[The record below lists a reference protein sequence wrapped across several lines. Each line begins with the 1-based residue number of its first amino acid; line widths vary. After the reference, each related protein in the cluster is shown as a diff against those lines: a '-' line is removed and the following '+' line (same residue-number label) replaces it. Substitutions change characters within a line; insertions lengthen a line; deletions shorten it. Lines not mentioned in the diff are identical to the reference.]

1 MLKHYPLGDP
11 VNGSPHSVCVSL
23 PTMADIIGYEEGR
36 VDVRCALRTGYPR
49 FVVHPWVARLKALAA
64 EVLGGGA
71 AGLFPVASARAAE
84 WLRAYAGGGET
95 FEWGGLAWARVT
107 GAGAGRARAGAFL
120 QHTGCG
126 ISSRE
131 AEDRLLAL
139 GVLDTPFV
147 EDAAPE
153 DAGMRVRRALHA
165 CYGTASP
172 DDIVLAR
179 GGMNAFYAG
188 FRLLSEY
195 QRRRGRTRWVRLGWL
210 YVDTIRVL
218 ERLAGESAEPVVF
231 NDVADLS
238 ALERFLAEAG
248 GTVAGIVTEVPTN
261 PLLETTD
268 VERLRALADR
278 AGCALILDPTLA
290 SPHNVNVLPWADLHI
305 NSLTKY
311 ACRAGDVMIGAAA
324 LNRASPF
331 YDCLRAG
338 LAAEVERPYA
348 RDLARLAAQID
359 GYGPFVRAVNG
370 STPRVAAFLE
380 RHAGVERVWWARQPG
395 HGARF
400 DMIAHKERGAGCMVS
415 FLPKGPLARVY
426 DRLRMAKSPSFGT
439 EFSMV
444 CPFMYLAHYDLVS
457 TAEGRAQLRGAGL
470 APDLLRLSVGAEPVD
485 AILEVLGEAL
495 GA

>member
-11 VNGSPHSVCVSL
+11 INGSPHSVCVSL
-23 PTMADIIGYEEGR
+23 PTMAGIIGYEEG
-36 VDVRCALRTGYPR
+36 DAAVRGALRTGYPR
-49 FVVHPWVARLKALAA
+49 FITHPLVVRLKAAAA
-64 EVLGGGA
+64 ESMGEA
-71 AGLFPVASARAAE
+71 AEGLFPVASVRAADR
-84 WLRAYAGGGET
+84 LRGYAGVGGV
-95 FEWGGLAWARVT
+95 FEWGGLAWARVPEE
-107 GAGAGRARAGAFL
+107 GDARARAGAFL

-126 ISSRE
+126 VSSRE
-131 AEDRLLAL
+131 AEDVLIAL
-139 GVLDTPFV
+139 GLLSSRFS
-147 EDAAPE
+147 EASEAE
-153 DAGMRVRRALHA
+153 DAGGRVRRALHA

-188 FRLLSEY
+188 FRLLSDY
-195 QRRRGRTRWVRLGWL
+195 QRERGRTRWVRLGWL

-218 ERLAGESAEPVVF
+218 ERLNGGGPEPVVF
-231 NDVADLS
+231 NDVADLH
-238 ALERFLAEAG
+238 ALERLLAEEGA
-248 GTVAGIVTEVPTN
+248 TVAGIVTEVPTN

-268 VERLRALADR
+268 VRRLRALADR

-290 SPHNVNVLPWADLHI
+290 SPHNVNVLPVADLHI

-324 LNRASPF
+324 LNRVSPF

-359 GYGPFVRAVNG
+359 GYGPFVRAVNR
-370 STPRVAAFLE
+370 SVPRVAAFLE
-380 RHAGVERVWWARQPG
+380 SHSAVERVWWARQPD

-400 DMIAHKERGAGCMVS
+400 ESIAHKERGAGCMVS
-415 FLPKGPLARVY
+415 FLPKAPLARVY

-439 EFSMV
+439 EFSMI
-444 CPFMYLAHYDLVS
+444 CPFLYLAHYDLVS
-457 TAEGRAQLRGAGL
+457 TPEGREQLRSAGL
-470 APDLLRLSVGAEPVD
+470 APDLLRLSVGVEPVKG
-485 AILEVLGEAL
+485 IIEAL
-495 GA
+495 DEALSD

>member
-23 PTMADIIGYEEGR
+23 PTMADVIGYEEGR
-36 VDVRCALRTGYPR
+36 AEVRGALRTGYPR
-49 FVVHPWVARLKALAA
+49 FVVHPWVARLKAAA
-64 EVLGGGA
+64 GKARGRDA
-71 AGLFPVASARAAE
+71 TGLFPVASARAAE
-84 WLRAYAGGGET
+84 QVLAYAGDGEA
-95 FEWGGLAWARVT
+95 FAWSGLAWACVPQEGEARV
-107 GAGAGRARAGAFL
+107 RAAAFL

-131 AEDRLLAL
+131 AEDTLLGL
-139 GVLDTPFV
+139 GVFDRRFAEAAAPD
-147 EDAAPE
+147 DAA
-153 DAGMRVRRALHA
+153 GRIRCALHA

-188 FRLLSEY
+188 FRVLRDY
-195 QRRRGRTRWVRLGWL
+195 QRARGRTRWVRLGWL

-218 ERLAGESAEPVVF
+218 ERLAGEGAGPVVF
-231 NDVADLS
+231 DDVADLS
-238 ALERFLAEAG
+238 ALAAFLEAEG
-248 GTVAGIVTEVPTN
+248 GSVAGIVTEIPTN

-338 LAAEVERPYA
+338 LAAAVERPYG
-348 RDLARLAAQID
+348 RDVARLAAQID
-359 GYGPFVRAVNG
+359 GYGPFVRTVNA
-370 STPRVAAFLE
+370 STPRVAAFL
-380 RHAGVERVWWARQPG
+380 AGHPAVERVWWARQPG
-395 HGARF
+395 HGPRF
-400 DMIAHKERGAGCMVS
+400 DAIAHKESGAGCMVS
-415 FLPKGPLARVY
+415 FLPKGPPARVY

-457 TAEGRAQLRGAGL
+457 TAEGRARLLAAGL
-470 APDLLRLSVGAEPVD
+470 APDLLRLSVGAEPVE
-485 AILEVLGEAL
+485 AILDALGDAL